1 MVNEIYPGKI
11 AEELFSRMKLCKTRE
26 QMESIWQNFKNNEKD
41 TVVINAV
48 EEYLLKYKSYYFYF
62 SQNSISG
69 CIEERI
75 LGEF

>member
-1 MVNEIYPGKI
+1 MCNKIYPSKI

-41 TVVINAV
+41 IVVFNAV
-48 EEYLLKYKSYYFYF
+48 EEYLLKYKSYYFYLDT
-62 SQNSISG
+62 NGISG
-69 CIEERI
+69 CIKERI